1 VDAITPSQCRAAREL
16 LEWTQKQL
24 AEASDLPQRT
34 LADFETG
41 ATKPRAITLRKLRET
56 FTKAGIAFIQI
67 EGGGG
72 VMRLPSQ
79 TKD

>member
-1 VDAITPSQCRAAREL
+1 MDAITPSQCRAAREL

-41 ATKPRAITLRKLRET
+41 ATKPRDATLRKLT
-56 FTKAGIAFIQI
+56 KAFAKAGIAFVQI

-72 VMRLPSQ
+72 VIRLPR